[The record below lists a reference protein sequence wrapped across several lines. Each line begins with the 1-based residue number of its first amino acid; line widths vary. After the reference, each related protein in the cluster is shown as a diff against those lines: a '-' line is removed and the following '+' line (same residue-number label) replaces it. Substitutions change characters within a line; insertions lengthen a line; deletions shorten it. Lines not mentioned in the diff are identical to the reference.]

1 MVYAADRITEPAA
14 GEADVYQD
22 GNTDM
27 DIEIRRRLDEL
38 TKAIASSEE
47 YRVFEEAKR
56 RLDQEPAKRRM
67 ADDFRR
73 RNFEFQNSEESM
85 SAQAQVAMYHEREAL
100 RRDSLIDEYLKA
112 ELVMCRLLR
121 QISLGIM
128 ETVDLDLDTME
139 DLLS

>member
-1 MVYAADRITEPAA
+1 
-14 GEADVYQD
+14 
-22 GNTDM
+22 M
-27 DIEIRRRLDEL
+27 DIEIRRRLDNLIE
-38 TKAIASSEE
+38 AVASSEE
-47 YRVFEEAKR
+47 FRVFEEAKR
-56 RLDQEPAKRRM
+56 RLDSEPEKRRM

-85 SAQAQVAMYHEREAL
+85 SAQAQVAMYHVRESL

-121 QISLGIM
+121 QISLNIM
-128 ETVDLDLDTME
+128 ESVDLDLDCMQ

>member
-1 MVYAADRITEPAA
+1 
-14 GEADVYQD
+14 
-22 GNTDM
+22 M

-38 TKAIASSEE
+38 VKAIADSEE
-47 YRVFEEAKR
+47 FRMFEEAKR
-56 RLDQEPAKRRM
+56 RLDAEPEKRRK

-85 SAQAQVAMYHEREAL
+85 SAQAQVAMYHERETL

-121 QISLGIM
+121 QVSLGII
-128 ETVDLDLDTME
+128 ESVDLDLDSME

>member
-1 MVYAADRITEPAA
+1 MVYTADRITEPAA

-56 RLDQEPAKRRM
+56 RLDLEPAKRRM

-100 RRDSLIDEYLKA
+100 RRDSLIDEYLKS